1 MNAYKQLD
9 RTSVWFFLVT
19 VGVAI
24 LPWFERS
31 SSISILM
38 LLIHWLFD
46 TRFSEKIRNLRRDFL
61 GMSFLLFFLIQLLW
75 MFFSLEPARGWHSI
89 EVKLAFVILP
99 IVLSSESYANP
110 EKLRF
115 ILQVFVFSCLASF
128 LVNLGITISMYS
140 WADTGKIFHR
150 MNIGH
155 TIWHPGIYS
164 NYFLIGIFFMA
175 LDWFQNRHLT
185 KQQKW
190 YYSILIGLFMVIL
203 LILISK
209 TAMLALVC
217 FLAYILW
224 MATSFIKHL
233 LLRSITFV
241 LVLLGI
247 TGMLYL
253 TPPVQYRILETK
265 LQSIQLPRDQ
275 INVANSTGARKA
287 VYSVSLSL
295 LKRYGLAGCGTGS
308 SDLVLNHELKQQGY
322 TLLAAQGIQTHS
334 QLLKTWL
341 ETGLLGFLSLITF
354 FVLMLYRFL
363 KQRNKLGIWISVL
376 FLINAA
382 LDDILDSQSGSLVF
396 LMLLSLLLFHPK
408 EEHATYH

>member
-9 RTSVWFFLVT
+9 RSSVWFFLVT

-31 SSISILM
+31 SSISILL

-115 ILQVFVFSCLASF
+115 ILQVFVFSCLVSF

-140 WADTGKIFHR
+140 WADTSKIFHR

-175 LDWFQNRHLT
+175 LDWFQNRHLN

-190 YYSILIGLFMVIL
+190 YYSVLIGLFLVIL

-247 TGMLYL
+247 TALLYL
-253 TPPVQYRILETK
+253 TPPVQ
-265 LQSIQLPRDQ
+265 
-275 INVANSTGARKA
+275 
-287 VYSVSLSL
+287 
-295 LKRYGLAGCGTGS
+295 
-308 SDLVLNHELKQQGY
+308 
-322 TLLAAQGIQTHS
+322 
-334 QLLKTWL
+334 
-341 ETGLLGFLSLITF
+341 
-354 FVLMLYRFL
+354 
-363 KQRNKLGIWISVL
+363 
-376 FLINAA
+376 
-382 LDDILDSQSGSLVF
+382 
-396 LMLLSLLLFHPK
+396 
-408 EEHATYH
+408 